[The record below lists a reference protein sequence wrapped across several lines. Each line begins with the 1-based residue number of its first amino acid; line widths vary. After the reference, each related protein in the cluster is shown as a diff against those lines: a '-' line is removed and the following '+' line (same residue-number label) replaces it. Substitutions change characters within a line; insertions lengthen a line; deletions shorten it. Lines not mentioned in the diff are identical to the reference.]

1 MSMSKL
7 KLISSEIECNQ
18 RKTMGAESQF
28 KITTSLTPYDVSTLV
43 LIYLYC
49 CHNVKVPMNIFVKL
63 ITPTI
68 PSTEINPILEIEKL
82 DLTVDRPLSVHL
94 ETLVS
99 YVLHSGQ
106 RQLVIQLLSVLN
118 SLDSLDTL
126 TQLLSFLEKE
136 CLVKTY
142 RTKKPS
148 SSQGCRSI
156 TKTSYLG
163 VYLDKCLIEYHLGS
177 FDDREELWESF
188 MQYLQSFKSTDLWK
202 RLECELKPFEFEFRP
217 TINDDDDDDSDRE
230 MIAWFQ
236 SFGKKITSVDK
247 PVILIGERYLRSLL
261 NWELVTVCKTR
272 TKIDPGTRQI
282 LAGLSLNDLTHFPAA
297 HVLAYLEAVFDNS
310 YQEAADALHNYFDYM
325 LTQNDEN
332 CFHISLLCLATF
344 HTCMHDGPAA
354 IKAFEE
360 ATKVAREN
368 KNTGTLNLIMIW
380 VVNFIEIYPEYSSQ
394 FQVTV
399 EQIVRYLKFC
409 PDNENSLIFEKAYKF
424 ESLLLMMDNAD
435 TTLVLESFFKY
446 MAIAIQRLQFGSDF
460 TQVCKYGTKL
470 WETLGQPLLSEVYG
484 AYMKERIQGDEGDQ
498 EIHDAFKSLES
509 GDHLTVNKILL
520 KLRSPRLTDDHLKK
534 LKLLE
539 IKYLISTGD
548 YEQAMQRVSES
559 MRDLDTNVMN
569 AEWKFKFQVENCH
582 ILLSCGMAVRCLPIL
597 KDMLDA
603 SMQSKNVLRASES
616 IVLLCATLKQLGK
629 DEESRFLLENNLHVI
644 LQYRHLETRAIGLL
658 K

>member
-1 MSMSKL
+1 MG
-7 KLISSEIECNQ
+7 IES
-18 RKTMGAESQF
+18 RF
-28 KITTSLTPYDVSTLV
+28 KITASLTPYDVSILV

-49 CHNVKVPMNIFVKL
+49 CHGVKVPMDIFVKL

-68 PSTEINPILEIEKL
+68 SSIEINPILEIEKL
-82 DLTVDRPLSVHL
+82 DLKVDKPLPVDL
-94 ETLVS
+94 EALVS
-99 YVLHSGQ
+99 YVLESGQ
-106 RQLVIQLLSVLN
+106 RKLAIQFVSVLS
-118 SLDSLDTL
+118 SLDSLDTF
-126 TQLLSFLEKE
+126 TQLMGFLERE
-136 CLVKTY
+136 CLVKNY
-142 RTKKPS
+142 RIKKTS
-148 SSQGCRSI
+148 NYNGYLLI

-163 VYLDKCLIEYHLGS
+163 VYLDKCLTEYHLGS
-177 FDDREELWESF
+177 FEDRQELWESF
-188 MQYLQSFKSTDLWK
+188 KQYLESFKSRQIW
-202 RLECELKPFEFEFRP
+202 RQLEHELKPFEFEFR
-217 TINDDDDDDSDRE
+217 TSINGNDNDDDDSNINSDRE
-230 MIAWFQ
+230 MISWFQ
-236 SFGKKITSVDK
+236 TFGQQITSADT
-247 PVILIGERYLRSLL
+247 PVTLVGEIYLKSLL
-261 NWELVTVCKTR
+261 NWELVTVCKTKS
-272 TKIDPGTRQI
+272 KINPYTRQI
-282 LAGLSLNDLTHFPAA
+282 LRGLSLNDLTHFPVV

-435 TTLVLESFFKY
+435 GTLVLESFFKY

-460 TQVCKYGTKL
+460 AQVCKYGTKL
-470 WETLGQPLLSEVYG
+470 WEMLGQPLLSEVYG
-484 AYMKERIQGDEGDQ
+484 AYVRERMQPDDSDQ
-498 EIHDAFKSLES
+498 EIQDAFNSLEH
-509 GDHLTVNKILL
+509 GDHLMVSKLLL
-520 KLRSPRLTDDHLKK
+520 KLRSPRLTDESLKK

-548 YEQAMQRVSES
+548 YEQAMQKVSES
-559 MRDLDTNVMN
+559 MRDLDTNVMS
-569 AEWKFKFQVENCH
+569 AEWKFKFQVENCN
-582 ILLSCGMAVRCLPIL
+582 ILLSCGMAARCFPIL
-597 KDMLDA
+597 KDMLDT
-603 SMQSKNVLRASES
+603 SMQSKNTLRASES
-616 IVLLCATLKQLGK
+616 MVLLCATLKQLGK
-629 DEESRFLLENNLHVI
+629 NEQSRFLLENNLHVI
-644 LQYRHLETRAIGLL
+644 LQYRHLERNAIELL
-658 K
+658 R

>member
-1 MSMSKL
+1 MKG
-7 KLISSEIECNQ
+7 KIP
-18 RKTMGAESQF
+18 F
-28 KITTSLTPYDVSTLV
+28 KITGSLTPYDVSILV

-49 CHNVKVPMNIFVKL
+49 CQRIKIPVNVFVKL

-68 PSTEINPILEIEKL
+68 PSPEINPILEIEKL
-82 DLTVDRPLSVHL
+82 DLTVEKPLPPYL
-94 ETLVS
+94 EPLILFLLES
-99 YVLHSGQ
+99 DQ
-106 RQLVIQLLSVLN
+106 RQVAIQLISVLN
-118 SLDSLDTL
+118 SLDSLDTIS
-126 TQLLSFLEKE
+126 QLLNFLEVE
-136 CLVKTY
+136 CLVKNY
-142 RTKKPS
+142 RAKKPS
-148 SSQGCRSI
+148 KLQGCRSV

-163 VYLDKCLIEYHLGS
+163 LYLDKCLIKYHLGT

-188 MQYLQSFKSTDLWK
+188 IYYLHSFRSTILWK
-202 RLECELKPFEFEFRP
+202 QLQYEIKPFEFEFLLNA
-217 TINDDDDDDSDRE
+217 NDDDDNNDRE
-230 MIAWFQ
+230 MIALFQ
-236 SFGKKITSVDK
+236 TFGKKIVSVEN
-247 PVILIGERYLRSLL
+247 PGILIGETYLRSLL
-261 NWELVTVCKTR
+261 NWEIVTVCKTR
-272 TKIDPGTRQI
+272 TKMDPFTRQI

-297 HVLAYLEAVFDNS
+297 HVLTYLEAVFDNS

-344 HTCMHDGPAA
+344 HMCMHDGSAA

-446 MAIAIQRLQFGSDF
+446 MAIAIQRLQFGADF

-470 WETLGQPLLSEVYG
+470 WETLGQFALSEVYG
-484 AYMKERIQGDEGDQ
+484 GYMRERIQQNEIDQ
-498 EIHDAFKSLES
+498 EIEEAYQSLES
-509 GDHLTVNKILL
+509 GDYLTVTKILL
-520 KLRSPRLTDDHLKK
+520 KLRSPRLTDEHLKR

-548 YEQAMQRVSES
+548 FECAMQRVSES
-559 MRDLDTNVMN
+559 MRDLDSNVKN
-569 AEWKFKFQVENCH
+569 SDWKFKFQVENCH
-582 ILLSCGMAVRCLPIL
+582 ILLSCGMAVRCLPFL

-603 SMQSKNVLRASES
+603 SMLSKNSLRASES
-616 IVLLCATLKQLGK
+616 MVLLCAMLKQCGK
-629 DEESRFLLENNLHVI
+629 EEESRLLLRNNLHVI
-644 LQYRHLETRAIGLL
+644 LQYQHLEPKAFELL